1 MKSKSIHIKLI
12 LADDNTSINDDQGIN
27 HSRAVA
33 NEAFESAKLHF
44 EQSNSLDTNEK
55 AFVTSSSCIEYVQQI
70 VFESLAKYEAKR
82 EFSKPRKWLQKASES
97 ICHYAI
103 VLDVFIQH
111 HPEYV
116 ALVWGTM
123 KLLFIVNNDL
133 LWMRIIGRVNSL
145 IHNRRVCKTME
156 KH

>member
-123 KLLFIVNNDL
+123 KLLFIVS
-133 LWMRIIGRVNSL
+133 I
-145 IHNRRVCKTME
+145 
-156 KH
+156 